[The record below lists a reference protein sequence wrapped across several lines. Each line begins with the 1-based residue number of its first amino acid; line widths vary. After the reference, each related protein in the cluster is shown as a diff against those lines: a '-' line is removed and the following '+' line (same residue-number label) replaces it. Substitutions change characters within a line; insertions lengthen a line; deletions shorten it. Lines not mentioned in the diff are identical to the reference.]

1 VDDTTIWW
9 RTIVE
14 SGGYLMALQND
25 LYSQFQRNRVF
36 TQTQTEEFQQNNLIT
51 TQPKNNNAA
60 FQQYQNNMVNTA
72 SPQELTL
79 MLYNGLIK
87 FLNFSIQG
95 IEEKSIE
102 KANNYILRSQ
112 DIIEEFMRTL
122 DMNYEVSNGMFT
134 LYDYLNNRLV
144 EANIK
149 KDKAIVEEVR
159 DFAEDMRDTWAQAM
173 KLAKQPQ
180 VVNK

>member
-1 VDDTTIWW
+1 
-9 RTIVE
+9 
-14 SGGYLMALQND
+14 MAIQND
-25 LYSQFQRNRVF
+25 LYSQFQRNRVLVKS
-36 TQTQTEEFQQNNLIT
+36 QTEEQQDNLVA

-60 FQQYQNNMVNTA
+60 YQQYQNSMVNTA

-87 FLNFSIQG
+87 FLNLSIQG

-102 KANNYILRSQ
+102 KANNNLAKAQ
-112 DIIEEFMRTL
+112 NIIQEFISTL
-122 DMNYEVSNGMFT
+122 DMNYEVSTRFYT
-134 LYDYLNNRLV
+134 LYDFMNNRLI

-159 DFAEDMRDTWAQAM
+159 GFAEDLRDTWSQAM

-180 VVNK
+180 TINE

>member
-1 VDDTTIWW
+1 
-9 RTIVE
+9 
-14 SGGYLMALQND
+14 MALQND

-36 TQTQTEEFQQNNLIT
+36 TQPQTEECQQHNLIT
-51 TQPKNNNAA
+51 TLPKNNNTA
-60 FQQYQNNMVNTA
+60 FQQYQSNTVNTA

-122 DMNYEVSNGMFT
+122 DMNYEISNGMFA
-134 LYDYLNNRLV
+134 LYDYMNNRLI

-149 KDKAIVEEVR
+149 KDKTIVEEVR
-159 DFAEDMRDTWAQAM
+159 GFAEDMRDTWAQAM
-173 KLAKQPQ
+173 KLAKQAQ

>member
-1 VDDTTIWW
+1 
-9 RTIVE
+9 
-14 SGGYLMALQND
+14 MALQND
-25 LYSQFQRNRVF
+25 LYSQFQRNRVSL
-36 TQTQTEEFQQNNLIT
+36 QPNTEEVQQNNLNT

-60 FQQYQNNMVNTA
+60 FQQYQNNMINTA

-87 FLNFSIQG
+87 FLNFSIVG

-122 DMNYEVSNGMFT
+122 DMNYEVSSGMFA
-134 LYDYLNNRLV
+134 LYDYMNHRLI

-159 DFAEDMRDTWAQAM
+159 GFAENMRDTWAQAM
-173 KLAKQPQ
+173 KLAKHPQ
-180 VVNK
+180 VVNE

>member
-1 VDDTTIWW
+1 
-9 RTIVE
+9 
-14 SGGYLMALQND
+14 MALQND
-25 LYSQFQRNRVF
+25 LYSQFQRNRVLA
-36 TQTQTEEFQQNNLIT
+36 QTQTKEVQQNNLIT
-51 TQPKNNNAA
+51 TQPQNNSAA
-60 FQQYQNNMVNTA
+60 HQQYQNNMVNTA

-87 FLNFSIQG
+87 FLNLSIQG
-95 IEEKSIE
+95 IEEKAIE

-122 DMNYEVSNGMFT
+122 DMNYEVSNGMFA
-134 LYDYLNNRLV
+134 LYDFMNNRLI

-159 DFAEDMRDTWAQAM
+159 GFAEDLRDTWTQAM
-173 KLAKQPQ
+173 KLAKKAQTI
-180 VVNK
+180 NE